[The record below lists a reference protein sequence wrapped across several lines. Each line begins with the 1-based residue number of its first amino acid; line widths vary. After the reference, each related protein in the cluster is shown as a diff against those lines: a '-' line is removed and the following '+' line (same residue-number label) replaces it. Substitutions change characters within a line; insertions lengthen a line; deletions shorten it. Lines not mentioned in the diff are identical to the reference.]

1 MCRLFIGSANSFP
14 YKDFAKDLK
23 EEKVL
28 YIQIINISRISTIQI
43 YLIRFTILILR
54 KIGQKKLYQVI
65 INYFN

>member
-14 YKDFAKDLK
+14 YKDFATDLK

-54 KIGQKKLYQVI
+54 KIGPKKLYQVI